1 MTQATPLSPLDES
14 HRWAPGDWLRPIEI
28 RVSWACLYR
37 VFDMLEAR
45 AAGDNDR
52 LKTLCSRTDLP
63 MPYVS
68 RSAMA
73 LLGVILRIFDDNRG
87 WPADLR
93 RQVIDNAANFTAK
106 GVKSELAATHRL
118 EALTIAESL
127 YQEDTDRARELA
139 VGSDTPP
146 HAHLVAAVV
155 LMELMCRGPGQAA
168 AIAGL
173 RASFDKLNT
182 NGYGKD
188 GETP

>member
-1 MTQATPLSPLDES
+1 MTQATPLSPLDGS
-14 HRWAPGDWLRPIEI
+14 HRWTPGDWLRHPE
-28 RVSWACLYR
+28 VGESWACLYR
-37 VFDMLEAR
+37 VFDMIEAR
-45 AAGDNDR
+45 AVGDDDR
-52 LKTLCSRTDLP
+52 LKALCCKADLP

-68 RSAMA
+68 KAAMA
-73 LLGVILRIFDDNRG
+73 LLGVILRAFDDDGR

-93 RQVIDNAANFTAK
+93 AQVVHNAANFAAA
-106 GVKSELAATHRL
+106 GVKSEPAATSRL
-118 EALTIAESL
+118 EALTIAECL

-155 LMELMCRGPGQAA
+155 LMELMCRGPGQLE

-182 NGYGKD
+182 QGYGKD
-188 GETP
+188 AR